1 LLSNKGS
8 EAKNTV
14 GINAMI
20 GDITKIEVDAVVN
33 AANTSLLG
41 GGGVDGAI
49 HKAAGKELLDECRKL
64 NGCKVG
70 EAKLTKGHL
79 LPAKFIIHTV
89 GPVWNGGSNN
99 EEETLKNCYAN
110 CLKLAVQNKIKS
122 IAFPCISTGRFHFPI
137 EKAAR
142 IAVQAARNAIAD
154 GNITDIYFVCFDE
167 QNFNEYE
174 KVLNTEGIL
183 FNPKEG

>member
-1 LLSNKGS
+1 M
-8 EAKNTV
+8 
-14 GINAMI
+14 GIYTII

-49 HKAAGKELLDECRKL
+49 HRVAGKELLNECRKL

-70 EAKLTKGHL
+70 EAKLTKGYL

-89 GPVWNGGSNN
+89 GPVWNGGNNN
-99 EEETLKNCYAN
+99 EEEILKSCYSN
-110 CLKLAVQNKIKS
+110 CLRLATQNKIKS

-137 EKAAR
+137 EKAAQ
-142 IAVQAARNAIAD
+142 IAVHTAKNATAD
-154 GNITDIYFVCFDE
+154 GNIADIYFVCFDE
-167 QNFNEYE
+167 QNFNEYTKALSME
-174 KVLNTEGIL
+174 QV
-183 FNPKEG
+183 

>member
-1 LLSNKGS
+1 
-8 EAKNTV
+8 V
-14 GINAMI
+14 GIYTII

-49 HKAAGKELLDECRKL
+49 HRVAGKELLNECRKL

-70 EAKLTKGHL
+70 EAKLTKGYL

-89 GPVWNGGSNN
+89 GPVWNGGNNN
-99 EEETLKNCYAN
+99 EEEILKSCYSN
-110 CLKLAVQNKIKS
+110 CLRLATQNKIKS

-137 EKAAR
+137 EKAAQ
-142 IAVQAARNAIAD
+142 IAVHTAKNATAD
-154 GNITDIYFVCFDE
+154 GNIADIYFVCFDE
-167 QNFNEYE
+167 QNFNEYTKALSME
-174 KVLNTEGIL
+174 QV
-183 FNPKEG
+183 